1 MLHQF
6 HHYCEVVGRRASTCG
21 AFVTIVAIAAMLALS
36 GSAEAQDGR
45 APPKTYT
52 CNCACRA
59 ESGNEVNIANK
70 IVYSNVPC
78 SSISAQSCSVTVVTK
93 EGSRTVSGRWSCS

>member
-1 MLHQF
+1 M
-6 HHYCEVVGRRASTCG
+6 RK
-21 AFVTIVAIAAMLALS
+21 IVLAPLFAAIAAMLALS
-36 GSAEAQDGR
+36 GSAEAQNVNGT

-70 IVYSNVPC
+70 VVYSNVPC
-78 SSISAQSCSVTVVTK
+78 SSISSQSCSVQVVTK
-93 EGSRTVSGRWSCS
+93 EGSRTVSGTWTCS